1 MTVFKT
7 PEQLDKLA
15 PEVSKGQRIEQ
26 TVLARDL
33 ETVVG
38 GAVLVTV
45 TQVPAKKPGAH
56 PAWVWKQVADTG
68 IRNQVVAYAAQRDA
82 AVEAAVAEALTS
94 TDEVAGA
101 GAAVLV
107 APASRMDERRN
118 PRNAHPWKVPDPAL
132 GVGEGAAS
140 RRGVRGALQH
150 GLPPSTR

>member
-1 MTVFKT
+1 MTLNLVDIPTANGGWFKPKEVAKAVAILLEVKQFDRQRPTPNGPKDSVLCDVTVFKT

-82 AVEAAVAEALTS
+82 AVEAAVAEA
-94 TDEVAGA
+94 
-101 GAAVLV
+101 
-107 APASRMDERRN
+107 
-118 PRNAHPWKVPDPAL
+118 PDFD
-132 GVGEGAAS
+132 
-140 RRGVRGALQH
+140 
-150 GLPPSTR
+150 